1 MILLSGQANRKSCEG
16 KRGDS
21 RSWQISPLIPN
32 LSPFLSQRAA
42 QIPEAEAGGE
52 DGVRLLYEDFSEA
65 WALCWSSRIPSLSSF
80 LRPWDLQVDLG
91 LEAEARSLI
100 ERVCKVLVLGG
111 GASQVAQ

>member
-52 DGVRLLYEDFSEA
+52 DGVRLLCEDFSEA
-65 WALCWSSRIPSLSSF
+65 WALCWGS
-80 LRPWDLQVDLG
+80 
-91 LEAEARSLI
+91 
-100 ERVCKVLVLGG
+100 
-111 GASQVAQ
+111 ASPHCPVF